1 MGDARSCALPAAAI
15 SLFVSSLPAL
25 ADLKLCNR
33 MSYVVEAAIG
43 IDDKSA
49 TATRGWFRIDPAA
62 CRVVL
67 QGALTADRILL
78 NARALGVY
86 GASPIPQNGSDTLCI
101 APDNFVIAAARQ
113 CRGNQTPAPFTQITP
128 TRTDDGNLVAYLAE
142 DSEYDDE
149 QARLAGIQRLLVI
162 AGYDA
167 APIDGVD
174 GPKTQGALTAF
185 LKSRG
190 LAADVV
196 QSQNFFTTMI
206 EAVQK
211 PSSSGLTWCND
222 TPHKIMA
229 AVATD
234 DGKAVT
240 SRGWYRIDPGKCLH
254 PDVTGQPKQVYSF
267 AEAVDGENR
276 AIKYRDKPLNWGGAK
291 ELCTRESK
299 FEISEQGD
307 CGTRGL
313 APIGFAPVDMC
324 ERRQDAAICDAVM
337 DTLATTLSS
346 SLRKQGPITT
356 GLRCDHGAPVEGN
369 CYRAHNDR
377 RGVWVPAFAGTTGED
392 DDDDIPPPLHAIS
405 TPGCSISTT
414 RCTRTTSICGSRST
428 RGSAS
433 SSARS

>member
-1 MGDARSCALPAAAI
+1 MHERQKKVVMAGHSRPKDGVASANLCPAIHTLVSREEKDADARVKPGHDESRTRQPRRSASTRFLMSLPAAAI
-15 SLFVSSLPAL
+15 SLFASSLPAF
-25 ADLKLCNR
+25 ADLKICNR

-49 TATRGWFRIDPAA
+49 SATRGWFRIDPAA

-67 QGALTADRILL
+67 QGAMTADRILL

-86 GASPIPQNGSDTLCI
+86 GASPIPQNGSDTLCV
-101 APDNFVIAAARQ
+101 APENFVIAAARQ
-113 CRGNQTPAPFTQITP
+113 CRAGQTPAPFTQITP
-128 TRTDDGNLVAYLAE
+128 TQTDDGNLVAYLAE
-142 DSEYDDE
+142 GSEYDDE

-174 GPKTQGALTAF
+174 GPKTQAALTAF

-190 LAADVV
+190 LGAEIV

-206 EAVQK
+206 DAVQK
-211 PSSSGLTWCND
+211 PSTTGLTWCND
-222 TPHKIMA
+222 TPHRIMA

-254 PDVTGQPKQVYSF
+254 PDVIGQPRQVYSF

-276 AIKYRDKPLNWGGAK
+276 ALRHKDKPLNWGGPK
-291 ELCTRESK
+291 QLCTRESK

-313 APIGFAPVDMC
+313 AAIGFAPVDMSGGGKTL
-324 ERRQDAAICDAVM
+324 RFAI
-337 DTLATTLSS
+337 
-346 SLRKQGPITT
+346 P
-356 GLRCDHGAPVEGN
+356 
-369 CYRAHNDR
+369 
-377 RGVWVPAFAGTTGED
+377 
-392 DDDDIPPPLHAIS
+392 
-405 TPGCSISTT
+405 
-414 RCTRTTSICGSRST
+414 
-428 RGSAS
+428 
-433 SSARS
+433 

>member
-1 MGDARSCALPAAAI
+1 MRKAATHIRAVMAGLDPAIHVLFAHRGKKDVDARDKPGHDDREMQRRRRSELARIAMSLPAAAI
-15 SLFVSSLPAL
+15 SLFFSSAPAL

-43 IDDKSA
+43 IDEKSA

-101 APDNFVIAAARQ
+101 APENFVIAAARQ
-113 CRGNQTPAPFTQITP
+113 CRAGQTPAPFTQIRP
-128 TRTDDGNLVAYLAE
+128 TQTDDGNLVAYLAE

-174 GPKTQGALTAF
+174 GPKTQAALTAF

-190 LAADVV
+190 LSADIVP
-196 QSQNFFTTMI
+196 SQNFFTTMI
-206 EAVQK
+206 DAVQS
-211 PSSSGLTWCND
+211 PSSAGLTWCND

-254 PDVTGQPKQVYSF
+254 PDVTGQPRQVFSF

-276 AIKYRDKPLNWGGAK
+276 TVKVNDKPLNWGGTK

-299 FEISEQGD
+299 FEINDQGD

-313 APIGFAPVDMC
+313 AAIGFTAVDMSGGGK
-324 ERRQDAAICDAVM
+324 
-337 DTLATTLSS
+337 TL
-346 SLRKQGPITT
+346 R
-356 GLRCDHGAPVEGN
+356 
-369 CYRAHNDR
+369 
-377 RGVWVPAFAGTTGED
+377 FAM
-392 DDDDIPPPLHAIS
+392 P
-405 TPGCSISTT
+405 
-414 RCTRTTSICGSRST
+414 
-428 RGSAS
+428 
-433 SSARS
+433 

>member
-1 MGDARSCALPAAAI
+1 MPAMQPRSFSARARRYGRRTILALPAAAI
-15 SLFVSSLPAL
+15 SLFVSAAPAF
-25 ADLKLCNR
+25 ADLKICNR

-86 GASPIPQNGSDTLCI
+86 GASPIPQNGGDTLCI
-101 APDNFVIAAARQ
+101 APENFVIAAARQ
-113 CRGNQTPAPFTQITP
+113 CRPGQTPAPFTQITP
-128 TRTDDGNLVAYLAE
+128 TPTDDGHLVAYLAE

-174 GPKTQGALTAF
+174 GPKTQAALAAF

-190 LAADVV
+190 LSADIVP
-196 QSQNFFTTMI
+196 SQNFFTTMV
-206 EAVQK
+206 EAVQT
-211 PSSSGLTWCND
+211 PSSTGLTWCND

-254 PDVTGQPKQVYSF
+254 PDVTGTPKQVFSF
-267 AEAVDGENR
+267 AEAVDAENR
-276 AIKYRDKPLNWGGAK
+276 TVKIKDKPLNWGGPK

-299 FEISEQGD
+299 FEFTEQGD
-307 CGTRGL
+307 CGSRGL
-313 APIGFAPVDMC
+313 AAIGFAPVDMSGGGK
-324 ERRQDAAICDAVM
+324 
-337 DTLATTLSS
+337 TL
-346 SLRKQGPITT
+346 RF
-356 GLRCDHGAPVEGN
+356 AP
-369 CYRAHNDR
+369 
-377 RGVWVPAFAGTTGED
+377 P
-392 DDDDIPPPLHAIS
+392 
-405 TPGCSISTT
+405 
-414 RCTRTTSICGSRST
+414 
-428 RGSAS
+428 
-433 SSARS
+433 

>member
-1 MGDARSCALPAAAI
+1 MHKAARRTKAVMAGLDELRRSRQPRSALTRFLLSLPAAAI
-15 SLFVSSLPAL
+15 SLFASSLPAF

-101 APDNFVIAAARQ
+101 APENFIIAAARQ

-174 GPKTQGALTAF
+174 GPKTQGALSAF

-190 LAADVV
+190 LAADTV

-211 PSSSGLTWCND
+211 PSSTGLTWCND

-234 DGKAVT
+234 DGKALT

-276 AIKYRDKPLNWGGAK
+276 AVKYKDRPLNWGGPK
-291 ELCTRESK
+291 SLCTRESK

-313 APIGFAPVDMC
+313 APIGFAPVDMSSGGK
-324 ERRQDAAICDAVM
+324 
-337 DTLATTLSS
+337 TL
-346 SLRKQGPITT
+346 R
-356 GLRCDHGAPVEGN
+356 
-369 CYRAHNDR
+369 
-377 RGVWVPAFAGTTGED
+377 FAM
-392 DDDDIPPPLHAIS
+392 P
-405 TPGCSISTT
+405 
-414 RCTRTTSICGSRST
+414 
-428 RGSAS
+428 
-433 SSARS
+433 